1 MTRAPDCR
9 LPTAHCRA
17 SGARPLLILA
27 APPHGGAGLVA
38 TMLAAGGVPVVE
50 AAALT
55 GAGGARGVAVV
66 VREPMAVP
74 VVAALAW
81 PRLAVVVER
90 GLVAHARRRMG
101 ALLTARPELAAAG
114 AAPPSAAVVA
124 AHRAQEAMRRAVKA
138 SGTPLIRIA
147 FEAALDDPH
156 AAARTLAATLAPW
169 WPALDAAA
177 MAAAVRSPAAAAPL
191 AAL

>member
-1 MTRAPDCR
+1 MK
-9 LPTAHCRA
+9 
-17 SGARPLLILA
+17 PLLILA

-38 TMLAAGGVPVVE
+38 DMLAAGGVRVVTPD
-50 AAALT
+50 ALT
-55 GAGGARGVAVV
+55 RSDAKRHGVAVV
-66 VREPMAVP
+66 VREPIIVP

-90 GLVAHARRRMG
+90 GLVAHARRRM
-101 ALLTARPELAAAG
+101 ASLLTTRPELAAGA

-138 SGTPLIRIA
+138 SGTPLIRLS
-147 FEAALDDPH
+147 FEAALEDPH
-156 AAARTLAATLAPW
+156 AAARTLATTLAPW

-177 MAAAVRSPAAAAPL
+177 MAAAVRRPAAAEIS
-191 AAL
+191 AL